1 MLEMDKK
8 CNALSNTG
16 FVTKRMS
23 GSGKKRCWPLYVSWS
38 VWIWVWFGTEFELF
52 HCFLLKVESQWR
64 WLSFETWTKIFV
76 LSYNS
81 QPANQKRFASGR
93 RIAHNIKKS
102 RSFSCG
108 TNKNN
113 TICHVTSS
121 TESLATLLFSVNST
135 QPDQLTAQLKNRTLT
150 FLPGNSGNSSNWM
163 EFCIAEL

>member
-102 RSFSCG
+102 RSFSVL
-108 TNKNN
+108 TNQSNR
-113 TICHVTSS
+113 ICHMTQKQWNVSDFRSTFSS
-121 TESLATLLFSVNST
+121 FRWEVALFQNYCS
-135 QPDQLTAQLKNRTLT
+135 AKIR
-150 FLPGNSGNSSNWM
+150 GK
-163 EFCIAEL
+163 IK